1 MGGVRVDPKEPAVN
15 KVQVLPWWMRV
26 VMRLTVAAYAVSCAA
41 MLHQWLAPYEI
52 KADFR
57 YARVI
62 AVVVLAIVLSRV
74 GMWLWQRSTK
84 RLAIGSFVGVVMT
97 ILALLIST
105 FMMIGMLISGRPLL
119 GSRAYDAAATEF
131 SAEMARLTASNPQLK
146 NAKQAAV
153 SALQYGGPAETR
165 HALALIREAIP
176 ILEQDSED
184 IATLEQRGRDMF
196 NQRDVGSIRIDAY
209 FYWKRPTQDLIDI
222 WRDTNDAA
230 IARYRDLERQLA
242 QRLGDVPP

>member
-1 MGGVRVDPKEPAVN
+1 MDPKEPAVN
-15 KVQVLPWWMRV
+15 KVQRLPWWMRV

-41 MLHQWLAPYEI
+41 LLHQWLAPYEI

-57 YARVI
+57 YVRVI

-84 RLAIGSFVGVVMT
+84 RLAIGGFVGVVMT
-97 ILALLIST
+97 ILALLISM
-105 FMMIGMLISGRPLL
+105 FMMIGMLISARPLL

-131 SAEMARLTASNPQLK
+131 SAEMASLTAPNPQLR

-196 NQRDVGSIRIDAY
+196 SKRDVGSIRTDMY
-209 FYWKRPTQDLIDI
+209 FGWIQPTQDLIDS
-222 WRDTNDAA
+222 WRNTNDAA
-230 IARYRDLERQLA
+230 IARFRDLERQLM
-242 QRLGDVPP
+242 QRLGDTPP